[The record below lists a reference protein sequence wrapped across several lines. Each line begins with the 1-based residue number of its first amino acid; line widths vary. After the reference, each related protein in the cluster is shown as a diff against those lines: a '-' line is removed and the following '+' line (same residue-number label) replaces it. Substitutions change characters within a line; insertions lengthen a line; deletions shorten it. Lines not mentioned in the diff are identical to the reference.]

1 MNRNKKK
8 TSSSEEELF
17 LFDDDVDTTTI
28 IETLIKEEKHLEAA
42 RVIRKIQSQSQQSFF
57 FDTDE
62 YYRKILQKAELIERA
77 VKELLSSPEKEVI
90 DNDDDDND
98 DNDNDND
105 NDDDEWIKQGGSH
118 RYSNYEYTIYYKI
131 DDKAR
136 LTCRIESPVPTTL
149 LVPLLSVLNESSL
162 YQTWIPSWT
171 TPIKL
176 GIKESNQL
184 LQDSRGHQII
194 QVQCHVGPW
203 PIRVREACFSVLAV
217 DDIETNGFIIATM
230 TSLLSSSSTTTTT
243 TINNANANANANA
256 NSNATKTPAATM
268 NVIVEEEPAIT
279 DPVTK
284 ITKSVIKENENTTI
298 ATATYNNED
307 VLCGRGKGIRE
318 HPGNQLYN
326 KLLREHYEEYANAP
340 KGSKL
345 SFVKIVVNTIRS
357 QKPLGGRFLD
367 LKNDSIV
374 YTDIG
379 DVRALNKT
387 VRRDNLFHF
396 FLFFLLSPFVE
407 SSIDICLF
415 VSVDLGAS
423 FPRHEGC

>member
-1 MNRNKKK
+1 M
-8 TSSSEEELF
+8 F
-17 LFDDDVDTTTI
+17 C
-28 IETLIKEEKHLEAA
+28 
-42 RVIRKIQSQSQQSFF
+42 
-57 FDTDE
+57 
-62 YYRKILQKAELIERA
+62 AELLIIDSFITMNTA
-77 VKELLSSPEKEVI
+77 TELELTAASIDSTTVTTARNDIVSVSP
-90 DNDDDDND
+90 
-98 DNDNDND
+98 
-105 NDDDEWIKQGGSH
+105 
-118 RYSNYEYTIYYKI
+118 
-131 DDKAR
+131 
-136 LTCRIESPVPTTL
+136 
-149 LVPLLSVLNESSL
+149 
-162 YQTWIPSWT
+162 
-171 TPIKL
+171 
-176 GIKESNQL
+176 
-184 LQDSRGHQII
+184 
-194 QVQCHVGPW
+194 
-203 PIRVREACFSVLAV
+203 
-217 DDIETNGFIIATM
+217 
-230 TSLLSSSSTTTTT
+230 SSSSTNDGKCDVDIAAPTF
-243 TINNANANANANA
+243 NANA

-396 FLFFLLSPFVE
+396 FLFF
-407 SSIDICLF
+407 
-415 VSVDLGAS
+415 
-423 FPRHEGC
+423 

>member
-1 MNRNKKK
+1 M
-8 TSSSEEELF
+8 F
-17 LFDDDVDTTTI
+17 C
-28 IETLIKEEKHLEAA
+28 
-42 RVIRKIQSQSQQSFF
+42 
-57 FDTDE
+57 
-62 YYRKILQKAELIERA
+62 AELLIIDSFITMNTA
-77 VKELLSSPEKEVI
+77 TELELTAASIDSTTVTTARNDIVSVSP
-90 DNDDDDND
+90 
-98 DNDNDND
+98 
-105 NDDDEWIKQGGSH
+105 
-118 RYSNYEYTIYYKI
+118 
-131 DDKAR
+131 
-136 LTCRIESPVPTTL
+136 
-149 LVPLLSVLNESSL
+149 
-162 YQTWIPSWT
+162 
-171 TPIKL
+171 
-176 GIKESNQL
+176 
-184 LQDSRGHQII
+184 
-194 QVQCHVGPW
+194 
-203 PIRVREACFSVLAV
+203 
-217 DDIETNGFIIATM
+217 
-230 TSLLSSSSTTTTT
+230 SSSSTNDGKCDVD
-243 TINNANANANANA
+243 IAAPSFNANANVNANANANANA

-396 FLFFLLSPFVE
+396 FLFF
-407 SSIDICLF
+407 
-415 VSVDLGAS
+415 
-423 FPRHEGC
+423 